1 MKSPCSIS
9 AASSPPAPRLKSAA
23 PRRWSV
29 PISAPEPLLAV
40 ASLESGYGKI
50 RVLHGID
57 FQVAAGEVVAL
68 LGPNG
73 AGKSTML
80 RALSGLLPVNAGYVR
95 FDGRDITNATPRES
109 ARAGLVHVIEGHRVF
124 TQISVTDNLLLAGY
138 DLARG
143 ERAARIEEALS
154 FFPEIA
160 AKRHERGGALSG
172 GQQQMLTVAQGLV
185 RRPRLLML
193 DEPSA
198 GLSPVL
204 VYRVLDV
211 IKQLR
216 KQGTAVLLVEQL
228 REKALAAADRVYA
241 LVQGHI
247 ALEAPTSEAN
257 LPQRLEHAYFGHQL
271 QVSAHA
277 QRVQE

>member
-1 MKSPCSIS
+1 MPIS
-9 AASSPPAPRLKSAA
+9 AADSLL
-23 PRRWSV
+23 SV
-29 PISAPEPLLAV
+29 ER
-40 ASLESGYGKI
+40 LESGYGKI
-50 RVLHGID
+50 RVLHGVDLRI
-57 FQVAAGEVVAL
+57 AAGEVVAL

-73 AGKSTML
+73 AGKTTLL
-80 RALSGLLPVNAGYVR
+80 RAVSGLLPVNAGKVA
-95 FDGRDITNATPRES
+95 FGGRDFNGITPREA

-124 TQISVTDNLLLAGY
+124 TQLSVTDNLLLAGY
-138 DLARG
+138 DVPRS
-143 ERAARIEEALS
+143 ERAARIDEALS

-204 VYRVLDV
+204 VDRVLNV
-211 IKQLR
+211 IEQLK

-228 REKALAAADRVYA
+228 LEKALAAADRVYA
-241 LVQGHI
+241 LVQGRI
-247 ALEAPTSEAN
+247 ALEAPTGESD
-257 LPQRLEHAYFGHQL
+257 LPKRLERAYFGHE
-271 QVSAHA
+271 SHA
-277 QRVQE
+277 LEAS

>member
-1 MKSPCSIS
+1 VLTS
-9 AASSPPAPRLKSAA
+9 AAEQLL
-23 PRRWSV
+23 SV
-29 PISAPEPLLAV
+29 DR
-40 ASLESGYGKI
+40 LESGYGKI

-57 FQVAAGEVVAL
+57 FNVSPGEVVAL

-73 AGKSTML
+73 AGKTTML
-80 RALSGLLPVNAGYVR
+80 RALSGLLPVNAGHVR
-95 FDGRDITNATPRES
+95 FD
-109 ARAGLVHVIEGHRVF
+109 EGHRVF

-138 DLARG
+138 DLPRG
-143 ERAARIEEALS
+143 ERAARVEEALS

-160 AKRHERGGALSG
+160 EKRHERGGALSG

-204 VYRVLDV
+204 VDRVLNV
-211 IKQLR
+211 IGQLR
-216 KQGTAVLLVEQL
+216 RQGTAVLLVEQL
-228 REKALAAADRVYA
+228 LEKALAAADRVYA

-247 ALEAPTSEAN
+247 VLEARTSEAN
-257 LPQRLEHAYFGHQL
+257 LPQRLERAYFGHEAK
-271 QVSAHA
+271 VDGA
-277 QRVQE
+277 

>member
-1 MKSPCSIS
+1 MLTS
-9 AASSPPAPRLKSAA
+9 AAESLL
-23 PRRWSV
+23 SV
-29 PISAPEPLLAV
+29 DA
-40 ASLESGYGKI
+40 LESGYGKI

-57 FQVAAGEVVAL
+57 LSIAGGEVVAL

-73 AGKSTML
+73 AGKTTLL
-80 RALSGLLPVNAGYVR
+80 RAISGLLPVNAGQVR
-95 FDGRDITNATPRES
+95 FGGRDITGVNPREA

-138 DLARG
+138 DLPRG
-143 ERAARIEEALS
+143 ERAARVDEALS

-160 AKRHERGGALSG
+160 AKRNERGGALSG

-204 VYRVLDV
+204 VDRVLNV
-211 IKQLR
+211 IGQLKQ
-216 KQGTAVLLVEQL
+216 QGTAVLLVEQL
-228 REKALAAADRVYA
+228 LEKALAAADRVYA
-241 LVQGHI
+241 LVQGRI
-247 ALEAPTSEAN
+247 ALDAPTGDGD
-257 LPQRLEHAYFGHQL
+257 LPKRLERAYFGHE
-271 QVSAHA
+271 SHA
-277 QRVQE
+277 LDATA

>member
-1 MKSPCSIS
+1 MLTS
-9 AASSPPAPRLKSAA
+9 AAELLL
-23 PRRWSV
+23 SV
-29 PISAPEPLLAV
+29 DA
-40 ASLESGYGKI
+40 LESGYGKI

-57 FQVAAGEVVAL
+57 LSIAGGEVVAL

-73 AGKSTML
+73 AGKTTLL
-80 RALSGLLPVNAGYVR
+80 RAISGLLPVNAGQVR
-95 FDGRDITNATPRES
+95 FGGRDITGVTPREA

-138 DLARG
+138 DLPRG
-143 ERAARIEEALS
+143 ERAARVDEALS

-160 AKRHERGGALSG
+160 AKRNERGGALSG

-204 VYRVLDV
+204 VDRVLNV
-211 IKQLR
+211 IGQLKQ
-216 KQGTAVLLVEQL
+216 QGTAVLLVEQL
-228 REKALAAADRVYA
+228 LEKALAAADRVYA
-241 LVQGHI
+241 LVQGRI
-247 ALEAPTSEAN
+247 ALDAPTGDGD
-257 LPQRLEHAYFGHQL
+257 LPKRLERAYFGHE
-271 QVSAHA
+271 SHA
-277 QRVQE
+277 LEAT